1 MRSLLKN
8 RLFIL
13 ILVAILVLSGFTCLA
28 LVSRNRSG
36 PVANVVNAMVL
47 PLQKGVSATGELLG
61 RVVSGFSENKAL
73 ENENTALREKV
84 AALEAEIRELN
95 RYAEENEAMRQLLG
109 ITSSDISLT
118 LSMGSIVSRSGL
130 SWARTLTADLGSA
143 DGIAVYDAVITA
155 EGLVGY
161 VSSVSLT
168 SCQITTVIDSSMSC
182 SAILSDS
189 RHTGVAEGSFRL
201 MEQGRLALNL
211 LPAGADI
218 SVGDTAET
226 SGLGGIFPKGL
237 VIGRVESSHIADD
250 GLSKT
255 AVIAPSVDISS
266 LTTVFIITDF
276 ETVSK

>member
-109 ITSSDISLT
+109 ITSSEVSLT